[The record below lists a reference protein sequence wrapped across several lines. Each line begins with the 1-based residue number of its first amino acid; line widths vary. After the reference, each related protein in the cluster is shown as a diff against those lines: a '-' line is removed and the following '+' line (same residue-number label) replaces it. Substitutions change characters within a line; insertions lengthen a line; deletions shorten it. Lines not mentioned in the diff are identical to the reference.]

1 MPALA
6 PGATISADDKSAA
19 IPSDLRWIPQRKGFL
34 MLRTATPAL
43 SRQAPAQAAR
53 VDRNETSVSGRV
65 QSIDI
70 VRGAVMLLMAIDHVR
85 VYSGLPAGGPT
96 PGIFLTRRITHF
108 VAPAFIFLA
117 GTSAFLHGRKLA
129 DISSLARF
137 LVTRGLWLVLLE
149 LTVLRVAW
157 TFNFDFSHYLLAG
170 VIWVIGWCMVLL
182 AGLIF
187 LPVRALAAFGLVV
200 VLGHNIFDQ
209 FSQSLFPMVQQ
220 SHWGWLW
227 QILYFGGPIQIGE
240 NGPTLFVLYSIV
252 PWVGVMALGYV
263 FGRVIIMDDPVRRK
277 ICLALGTTAIAL
289 FLLLRGFNLY
299 GDPRPWVAPAHP
311 ASAQS
316 QNAPHLNSGA
326 STATAGSAAQ
336 QAAPVAPPRR
346 PQAPAWISFLN
357 TTKYPASL
365 LFLLMTLGP
374 MLLVLPLLENAGGR
388 VTGVLKIFGRV
399 PFFYYVLHIPLIHC
413 AAMIVSLLRTG
424 SVAAWLFMNHPVMN
438 PPSPPGY
445 VWSIGLLYLVWLIV
459 VTVLYIPCRW
469 YAALKQRRK
478 DIGFLSYL

>member
-1 MPALA
+1 
-6 PGATISADDKSAA
+6 
-19 IPSDLRWIPQRKGFL
+19 
-34 MLRTATPAL
+34 MLRTGTVLAFRREAT
-43 SRQAPAQAAR
+43 QTT
-53 VDRNETSVSGRV
+53 NETPRVGRV

-96 PGIFLTRRITHF
+96 PGIFLTRWITHF

-129 DISSLARF
+129 DTRALARF

-157 TFNFDFSHYLLAG
+157 TFNFDFGHYLLAG
-170 VIWVIGWCMVLL
+170 VIWGIGWCMVLL

-187 LPVRALAAFGLVV
+187 LPMRALAAFGLVI
-200 VLGHNIFDQ
+200 VLGHNILDRFLP
-209 FSQSLFPMVQQ
+209 SLYAMVGK

-227 QILYFGGPIQIGE
+227 QVLYFGGPIQMGE
-240 NGPTLFVLYSIV
+240 HGPVLFVLYSIV
-252 PWVGVMALGYV
+252 PWVGIMALGYV
-263 FGRVIIMDDPVRRK
+263 FGRVIITDELSRRRM
-277 ICLALGTTAIAL
+277 CLALGTACIVA
-289 FLLLRGFNLY
+289 FLVLRGFNLY
-299 GDPRPWVAPAHP
+299 GDPRPWVVPAHAPSVQGQTPGAPASTTASP
-311 ASAQS
+311 A
-316 QNAPHLNSGA
+316 P
-326 STATAGSAAQ
+326 Q

-374 MLLVLPLLENAGGR
+374 MFLVLPFLENAGGH
-388 VTGVLKIFGRV
+388 VTGVLKMFGRV
-399 PFFYYVLHIPLIHC
+399 PFFYYVLHIPLIHL
-413 AAMIVSLLRTG
+413 AAVIVSLLRTG
-424 SVAAWLFMNHPVMN
+424 SVAPWLFMNHPVMN

-445 VWSIGLLYLVWLIV
+445 VWGLGLLYLIWLIV
-459 VTVLYIPCRW
+459 VAVLYLPCRW
-469 YAALKQRRK
+469 FAGLKQRRK

>member
-1 MPALA
+1 M
-6 PGATISADDKSAA
+6 
-19 IPSDLRWIPQRKGFL
+19 
-34 MLRTATPAL
+34 RTATPAL
-43 SRQAPAQAAR
+43 SRQAPAQAAKAE
-53 VDRNETSVSGRV
+53 RNETPVIGRV

-96 PGIFLTRRITHF
+96 PGIFLTRWITHF

-129 DISSLARF
+129 DTSSLARF

-149 LTVLRVAW
+149 LTILRVAW

-200 VLGHNIFDQ
+200 VLGHNILDH
-209 FSQSLFPMVQQ
+209 FSQSLFATVQQ

-240 NGPTLFVLYSIV
+240 HGPTLFVLYSIV
-252 PWVGVMALGYV
+252 PWVGVMALGYG
-263 FGRVIIMDDPVRRK
+263 FGRVMIMDQSARRK
-277 ICLALGTTAIAL
+277 ICLALGSAAIAL
-289 FLLLRGFNLY
+289 FLVLRGFNLY
-299 GDPRPWVAPAHP
+299 GDPRPWVAPAHLANVQSQTSSAAAPANP
-311 ASAQS
+311 AS
-316 QNAPHLNSGA
+316 
-326 STATAGSAAQ
+326 Q
-336 QAAPVAPPRR
+336 QAAPVAPARR

-374 MLLVLPLLENAGGR
+374 MLLVLPFLENAGSR
-388 VTGVLKIFGRV
+388 VTNVLKIFGRV
-399 PFFYYVLHIPLIHC
+399 PFFYYVLHIPLIHF

-424 SVAAWLFMNHPVMN
+424 LVAPWLFMNHPVMN
-438 PPSPPGY
+438 PPAPPGY
-445 VWSIGLLYLVWLIV
+445 VWSIGLLYLVWLMV
-459 VTVLYIPCRW
+459 VMVLYLPCQW
-469 YAALKQRRK
+469 FAGLKQRRK

>member
-1 MPALA
+1 
-6 PGATISADDKSAA
+6 
-19 IPSDLRWIPQRKGFL
+19 
-34 MLRTATPAL
+34 MLRTETVVA
-43 SRQAPAQAAR
+43 SRQAPAQAVRA
-53 VDRNETSVSGRV
+53 DRNETPRGARV

-85 VYSGLPAGGPT
+85 VYCGLPAGGPT
-96 PGIFLTRRITHF
+96 PGIFLTRWITHF

-129 DISSLARF
+129 DTRALARF

-157 TFNFDFSHYLLAG
+157 TFNFDFGHYLLAG
-170 VIWVIGWCMVLL
+170 VIWGIGWCMVLL

-187 LPVRALAAFGLVV
+187 LPTRALVAFGLII
-200 VLGHNIFDQ
+200 VLGHNILDR
-209 FSQSLFPMVQQ
+209 SLPSLYAMLQT
-220 SHWGWLW
+220 SHWSWLW
-227 QILYFGGPIQIGE
+227 QVLYFGGPIQIGE
-240 NGPTLFVLYSIV
+240 HGPILFVLYSIF
-252 PWVGVMALGYV
+252 PWIGVMALGYV
-263 FGRVIIMDDPVRRK
+263 FGRVMITDELPRRRM
-277 ICLALGTTAIAL
+277 CLALGAACIVA
-289 FLLLRGFNLY
+289 FLVLRGFNLY

-311 ASAQS
+311 PSVQGQTAPHATSGAPASA
-316 QNAPHLNSGA
+316 A
-326 STATAGSAAQ
+326 SPATQ
-336 QAAPVAPPRR
+336 QAAPVTPPRR

-388 VTGVLKIFGRV
+388 VTSVLKIFGRV
-399 PFFYYVLHIPLIHC
+399 PFFYYMLHIPLIHF
-413 AAMIVSLLRTG
+413 AAIIVSLLRTG
-424 SVAAWLFMNHPVMN
+424 SVAPWLFMNHPVMN

-445 VWSIGLLYLVWLIV
+445 VWNLALLYLVWLIV
-459 VTVLYIPCRW
+459 VAVLYVPCRW
-469 YAALKQRRK
+469 FAGLKQRRK